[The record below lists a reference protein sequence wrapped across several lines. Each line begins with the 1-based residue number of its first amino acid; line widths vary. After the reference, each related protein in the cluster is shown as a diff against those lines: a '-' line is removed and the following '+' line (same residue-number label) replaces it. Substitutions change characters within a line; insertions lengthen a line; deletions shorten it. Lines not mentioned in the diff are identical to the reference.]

1 MGKSTLLKCLN
12 KILEPESGQ
21 IYLNGEN
28 VSELNG
34 SYIAQNIA
42 YVPQRHSYSRK
53 TVFDSVLLGRKPYI
67 KWDIEN
73 KDIEIVENVLKL
85 LGLEEY
91 SLSYTSELSGG
102 GELQK
107 VVIARALAQEPKILL
122 MDEPTSNLDLKKS
135 NRGT

>member
-1 MGKSTLLKCLN
+1 MILSIENLHFSYPKKNILNNINFSLKEGDCLAVLGTNGVGKSTLLKCLN

-53 TVFDSVLLGRKPYI
+53 TVFDSVLLGRK
-67 KWDIEN
+67 
-73 KDIEIVENVLKL
+73 
-85 LGLEEY
+85 
-91 SLSYTSELSGG
+91 
-102 GELQK
+102 
-107 VVIARALAQEPKILL
+107 
-122 MDEPTSNLDLKKS
+122 
-135 NRGT
+135 